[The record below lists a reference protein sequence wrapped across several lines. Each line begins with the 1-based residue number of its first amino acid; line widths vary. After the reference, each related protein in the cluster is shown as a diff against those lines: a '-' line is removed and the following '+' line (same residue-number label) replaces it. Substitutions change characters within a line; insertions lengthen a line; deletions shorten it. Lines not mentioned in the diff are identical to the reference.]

1 VRLVIG
7 DKSDFLLSDMSTTQ
21 RDQTPAALLTPAI
34 VGLDVQND
42 GLAHLAD
49 VPQLT
54 LHVHRVQREPD
65 AAGGNARS
73 TV

>member
-1 VRLVIG
+1 MG
-7 DKSDFLLSDMSTTQ
+7 DKGDFLQSDMSTTQ
-21 RDQTPAALLTPAI
+21 RDQTPGPLPSLTQAV

-65 AAGGNARS
+65 AAGGNTRS

>member
-1 VRLVIG
+1 MG
-7 DKSDFLLSDMSTTQ
+7 DESNFQQSDISTTQ
-21 RDQTPAALLTPAI
+21 RDQTLGPLLTQAV

-65 AAGGNARS
+65 AAVGNTRS